1 MRGWLLCLANLICPG
16 FVGASVLF
24 QLTGAGH
31 PGFLPLQ
38 RYLVFVR
45 KDSSLN
51 GIIYEYKF
59 HTVSIVKHL
68 LLLTS
73 LQSFDF
79 QLACRIIHTLSR
91 GVALCLPLHRW
102 QLYPG
107 QASFNKLLRTLLF
120 L

>member
-1 MRGWLLCLANLICPG
+1 MILICRDEAE
-16 FVGASVLF
+16 ASVLVRW
-24 QLTGAGH
+24 TGVDPPGLH
-31 PGFLPLQ
+31 PL
-38 RYLVFVR
+38 RMYLFSVR

-51 GIIYEYKF
+51 RIIYEYKF
-59 HTVSIVKHL
+59 HTVSIVQHLL

-79 QLACRIIHTLSR
+79 QLPRRIVHTLSR
-91 GVALCLPLHRW
+91 GIRLCLPLHGW

-107 QASFNKLLRTLLF
+107 EASLYKLLRTLLF

>member
-1 MRGWLLCLANLICPG
+1 MNLICQG
-16 FVGASVLF
+16 WASVLF
-24 QLTGAGH
+24 QLTEAD
-31 PGFLPLQ
+31 PPSFLPPQ
-38 RYLVFVR
+38 RYLFSVR

-51 GIIYEYKF
+51 EIIYEYKF
-59 HTVSIVKHL
+59 HTVSIIQHL

-79 QLACRIIHTLSR
+79 QLARRIIHTLSR
-91 GVALCLPLHRW
+91 CIVLCLPLHWW

-107 QASFNKLLRTLLF
+107 QSSLYKLLRTLLF